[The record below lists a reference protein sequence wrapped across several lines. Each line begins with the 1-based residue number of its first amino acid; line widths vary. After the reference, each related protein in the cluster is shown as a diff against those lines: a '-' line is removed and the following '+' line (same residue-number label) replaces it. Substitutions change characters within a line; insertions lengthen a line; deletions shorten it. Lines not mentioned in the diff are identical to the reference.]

1 MSTKQLPKLPATRA
15 RAARPARSTSAMFGD
30 LAQAGRLR
38 AVPVEAITPNPHQ
51 PRNHFDGDALN
62 RLAASIKTHGVLQ
75 PPLVRE
81 TGNGTLE
88 LIAGERRWRAAQLA
102 GLRDIE
108 VLVRS
113 DGDDRSLEDALVEN
127 LVREDLSPVEKAR
140 AYATMVEDLGITR
153 EELGRRLDQ
162 SRESIS
168 NHIRLLDL
176 PAEALKLLDSGALT
190 FAHGRA
196 LLLCDDHAVR
206 RDLARRAAAEG
217 WSKRQLEEAAK
228 QAGAPRA
235 RRRPQRLSADQRAFA
250 QHLGDALSRASGID
264 IHVRAGAKQA
274 YTFTVHGHDNARVLA
289 ERLGAQGL
297 DQPL

>member
-1 MSTKQLPKLPATRA
+1 MTAKPLPKLPTGRA
-15 RAARPARSTSAMFGD
+15 HAGRTARGTSAMFGD
-30 LAQAGRLR
+30 LAQTGRLR
-38 AVPVEAITPNPHQ
+38 TVPVDTIAPNPRQ
-51 PRNHFDGDALN
+51 PRTRFDDDALN
-62 RLAASIKTHGVLQ
+62 GLAASIKTRGVLQ

-88 LIAGERRWRAAQLA
+88 LIAGERRWRAARLA
-102 GLRDIE
+102 GLREIE
-108 VLVRS
+108 VLVKGNG
-113 DGDDRSLEDALVEN
+113 DGLSLEDALVEN
-127 LVREDLSPVEKAR
+127 LAREDLSPVEKAR
-140 AYATMVEDLGITR
+140 AYTTIIEDLGLTR

-176 PAEALKLLDSGALT
+176 PDDALELLDSGALT

-196 LLLCDDHAVR
+196 LLLCDDHTVR

-235 RRRPQRLSADQRAFA
+235 RKRPRPINAEQRAFA
-250 QHLGDALSRASGID
+250 ERVGNAISKASGID
-264 IHVRAGAKQA
+264 VHVRATGKDA
-274 YTFTVHGHDNARVLA
+274 YTFTVHGHDNARTLA
-289 ERLGAQGL
+289 RRLGAEGL

>member
-1 MSTKQLPKLPATRA
+1 
-15 RAARPARSTSAMFGD
+15 MFGD
-30 LAQAGRLR
+30 LAQTGRLR
-38 AVPVEAITPNPHQ
+38 SVPIDAIAPNPSQ
-51 PRNHFDGDALN
+51 PRKRFDDGALN
-62 RLAASIKTHGVLQ
+62 GLAASIRTRGVLQ

-81 TGNGTLE
+81 TGNGKLE

-102 GLRDIE
+102 GLREIE
-108 VLVRS
+108 VLVGD
-113 DGDDRSLEDALVEN
+113 DGQDRSLEDALVEN
-127 LVREDLSPVEKAR
+127 LVREDLSAVEKAR

-176 PAEALKLLDSGALT
+176 PDEALELIDGGVLT

-228 QAGAPRA
+228 HAGAPRA
-235 RRRPQRLSADQRAFA
+235 RKRPPRLSADQRAFA
-250 QHLGDALSRASGID
+250 ERLGDALSQASGLD
-264 IHVRAGAKQA
+264 VHVRAGAKQA
-274 YTFTVHGHDNARVLA
+274 YTFTVHGHDNARLLA

-297 DQPL
+297 DEPL